1 MKRKKNLYE
10 QIYKFE
16 NILSAFDEVCRN
28 TKNKRKVRN
37 YKEYKCIYI
46 SRIYNTLANKSYVVG
61 PYNVFTIYEPKER
74 RIVSQNMHDK
84 VINHLVS
91 RHILYPAILPCL
103 IDGNVAS
110 RKGMGTKKGLE
121 LANTF
126 HRVCKIK
133 YDKYYILKCDISKFF
148 ASIDHDIL
156 KQKLQKKIKDKDAL
170 DIVYSIID
178 SDEQGLSIGNMT
190 SQVLAI
196 FYLNDFDH
204 YVKETLKIKY
214 YVRYQDDFLL
224 FHPSKEYLKECLEKI
239 KAFLNKEHMTLNP
252 KTRIYSSNN
261 SFIFLGRNKAGKYA
275 KYRDVNRRLKKR
287 KFLYENGY
295 ISLNSLVSSYIC
307 YEHLCPNRIRQK
319 KSSKEV
325 KCALHVKQGV

>member
-1 MKRKKNLYE
+1 MKRKKNLYND
-10 QIYKFE
+10 IYKFE
-16 NILSAFDEVCRN
+16 NILAAFNEVCKN
-28 TKNKRKVRN
+28 TKNKKKVQN
-37 YKEYKCIYI
+37 YKEYKCIYV
-46 SRIYNTLANKSYVVG
+46 SRIYNVLVNKSYVVG

-121 LANTF
+121 LANKF
-126 HRVCKIK
+126 HNLCKLK
-133 YDKYYILKCDISKFF
+133 YGKYYILKCDISKFF
-148 ASIDHDIL
+148 ASINHDRL
-156 KQKLQKKIKDKDAL
+156 KKKLQRRIKDKDAL
-170 DIVYSIID
+170 NIVFSIID

-196 FYLNDFDH
+196 FYLNDLDH
-204 YVKETLKIKY
+204 YIKEVLKIKY

-224 FHPSKEYLKECLEKI
+224 FHPSKAYLKDCLKKI
-239 KAFLNKEHMTLNP
+239 KSFLEDEHMTLNP

-261 SFIFLGRNKAGKYA
+261 NFIFLGRNKNGRYV
-275 KYRDVNRRLKKR
+275 KYRSVNRRLKKR
-287 KFLYENGY
+287 RYLYHNGY
-295 ISLNSLVSSYIC
+295 ISLSSLISSYIS
-307 YEHLCPNRIRQK
+307 YDYLTKIK
-319 KSSKEV
+319 K
-325 KCALHVKQGV
+325 